1 MKRERS
7 VKIIATLGPKT
18 ESIEAIEELYK
29 TGVDVF
35 RLNFSH
41 GDHAEQAARVKNIR
55 ALEKKFNRPMTV
67 LADMQ
72 GPKLRL
78 STFAKGSAEIQ
89 TGDTFV
95 LDQTGKP
102 GDNTRVTVPHPEIFD
117 SVTPGTRLLIDDG
130 KVALEVTHN
139 NGKEITTQVV
149 VGGTVSDKKGL
160 NVPNAMLNMSALTQK
175 DHEDLVAALDMDVDW
190 IALSFVQRVED
201 VLEAREI
208 VGNRASIISKIEKVS
223 AVEQLDGI
231 IDESDAIM
239 IARGDL
245 GVELPAEQ
253 VPAIQKRSIRMARR
267 KSTPVVVATQMLDSM
282 VNLPTPTRAEAS
294 DVANAVYDGADAVM
308 LSAETTV
315 GDYPVETVSMMDRII
330 KQVEQDPYYHRQLD
344 ELELAGEPR
353 TAEAITMGATEI
365 AKKLDAKV
373 IVAYT
378 ESGTS
383 ALRVSHNRP
392 DVTILALS
400 PSAQIA
406 RRMNLVWGVY
416 PDVIGQVSQF
426 SALINQA
433 KRYIPDHGFGQKGDY
448 AVIVAGVP
456 VGMKGS
462 TNTIRVTKIKE

>member
-1 MKRERS
+1 MIRNRS
-7 VKIIATLGPKT
+7 VKIIATVGPET
-18 ESIEAIEELYK
+18 EDLKSIEKLYE

-41 GDHAEQAARVKNIR
+41 GSHKEHAQRVKNIR
-55 ALEKKFNRPMTV
+55 AAEKKFNRPIAI

-78 STFAKGSAEIQ
+78 ATFAKGSAEIK
-89 TGDTFV
+89 TGDTFI
-95 LDQTGKP
+95 LDQKDEP
-102 GDNTRVTVPHPEIFD
+102 GDSTRVKVPHPEIFD
-117 SVTPGTRLLIDDG
+117 SVTPGTRLLVDDG
-130 KVALEVTHN
+130 KLAFEVVEN
-139 NGKEITTQVV
+139 SGDKITTKIL
-149 VGGTVSDKKGL
+149 VGGTISDKKGL
-160 NVPNAMLNMSALTQK
+160 NVPNAILKMSALTPK
-175 DHEDLVAALDMDVDW
+175 DHEDLVAALEMGVDW

-208 VGNRASIISKIEKVS
+208 IGNRASIISKIEKIS
-223 AVEQLDGI
+223 AVDNLDAI

-253 VPAIQKRSIRMARR
+253 VPAIQKRSIRIARR

-282 VNLPTPTRAEAS
+282 INLPTPTRAEAS

-315 GDYPVETVSMMDRII
+315 GKYPIETVSIMDRII
-330 KQVEQDPYYHRQLD
+330 QQVEKDPYYHKQLD
-344 ELELAGEPR
+344 QLQVEGELR
-353 TAEAITMGATEI
+353 TADAISSGANAI
-365 AKKLDAKV
+365 ANALGAKV

-378 ESGTS
+378 ESGAS
-383 ALRVSHNRP
+383 ANRVSHMRP
-392 DVTILALS
+392 NVKILALS
-400 PSAQIA
+400 PSVDIA

-416 PDVIGQVSQF
+416 PDTIPQIHQF

-433 KRYIPDHGFGQKGDY
+433 KRYIPDHGFAQKGDY

-462 TNTIRVTKIKE
+462 TNTIRVTRIKE

>member
-1 MKRERS
+1 MIRKRS

-18 ESIEAIEELYK
+18 EDLASIEKLYK

-41 GDHAEQAARVKNIR
+41 GSHEEQAQRVKNVREI
-55 ALEKKFNRPMTV
+55 EKKFNRPIAV

-78 STFAKGSAEIQ
+78 ATFTNGSATIK
-89 TGDTFV
+89 TGDTFL
-95 LDQTGKP
+95 LDQDKKP
-102 GDNTRVTVPHPEIFD
+102 GDHTRVCVPHPEIFS

-130 KVALEVTHN
+130 KVSLEVEAN
-139 NGKEITTQVV
+139 NGKQIATKVV
-149 VGGTVSDKKGL
+149 VGGVVSDKKGL
-160 NVPNAMLNMSALTQK
+160 NVPNAILKMSALTAK
-175 DHEDLVAALDMDVDW
+175 DHEDLRAALDMGVDW
-190 IALSFVQRVED
+190 VALSFVQRVED

-208 VGNRASIISKIEKVS
+208 IGTRAAIISKIEKVS
-223 AVEQLDGI
+223 AVENLDAI

-245 GVELPAEQ
+245 GVELPAEH

-282 VNLPTPTRAEAS
+282 INLPTPTRAEAS
-294 DVANAVYDGADAVM
+294 DVANAVYDGADAIM

-315 GDYPVETVSMMDRII
+315 GAYPNEAVSMMDRII

-344 ELELAGEPR
+344 ELQTEVTIG
-353 TAEAITMGATEI
+353 TAEAISFGANEI
-365 AKKLDAKV
+365 AKALGAKV

-378 ESGTS
+378 ETGAS
-383 ALRVSHNRP
+383 ARRVSYLRP
-392 DVTILALS
+392 NVTILALS
-400 PSAQIA
+400 PSMDIA
-406 RRMNLVWGVY
+406 RRMNLIWGVY
-416 PDVIGQVSQF
+416 PDTIPQVSQF
-426 SALINQA
+426 STLINQA
-433 KRYIPDHGFGQKGDY
+433 KRYIPDNGFAQKGDY

-462 TNTIRVTKIKE
+462 TNTIRVTKIK